1 MNYTKRKIRHF
12 LFLLA
17 DVVVAVTVSLV
28 ELLVMEEGR
37 RKKLLMVHDSVF
49 TVNGLWW

>member
-1 MNYTKRKIRHF
+1 M
-12 LFLLA
+12 
-17 DVVVAVTVSLV
+17 AVTVSLV

-49 TVNGLWW
+49 RVNGFAIRHFLSLNQYLDLFRFKP